1 MAPPRNIR
9 FARSKDAIGRDLDI
23 ARARKEFFPNRPDV
37 SDDRALRRQQQAD
50 QLAAFKGQFTKPV
63 EGATGLVQ
71 MTQDAPR
78 TLAQE
83 EMRLANILG
92 PTPREIGSD
101 FMRGLGSF
109 TSDLSNRIQSG
120 SFGILGVAK
129 DLYNRASDALRS
141 GVNSLSSVDLEIV
154 KNKNKYPFASNK
166 SKLQGIQQL
175 EADAKLAANV
185 EKNAGI
191 IAANR
196 DLFGDYSEFGG
207 PSLPGEVEKEPL
219 ESLIP
224 STLYEMPQQPPGF
237 KVASPEQRAFLKE
250 IREADKMYDG
260 IISSKQPTSVVKE
273 VQPTGQQ
280 FIYPKSYTIPF
291 TNIEVPS
298 LMRQVEN
305 VASGGQGLM
314 SPDSDFFR
322 DESGKLIFDPNKTIR
337 IQNKIATPVSEEDF
351 AEVQKKS
358 DAMFNEPFFQQ

>member
-9 FARSKDAIGRDLDI
+9 FATSKDAIGRDLDI

-120 SFGILGVAK
+120 SIGILGVAK
-129 DLYNRASDALRS
+129 DLYNRATGALRS
-141 GVNSLSSVDLEIV
+141 GVDKLSSVDLEIL
-154 KNKNKYPFASNK
+154 KNKDKYDFVSNK
-166 SKLQGIQQL
+166 PKLQGIQQL
-175 EADAKLAANV
+175 EVDAKLAANV

-191 IAANR
+191 RAANR
-196 DLFGDYSEFGG
+196 NLFGDYSEFGG
-207 PSLPGEVEKEPL
+207 PVSMETAEVEELDPIIAPKAEPTAQEVQTIRGPFISTDVGVGAGPTTFDRTIGIVERDPKTL
-219 ESLIP
+219 QDTVIESFRNP
-224 STLYEMPQQPPGF
+224 SPGLQRALAGPSFTQQEDQKILDFLKQTKRLYEG
-237 KVASPEQRAFLKE
+237 
-250 IREADKMYDG
+250 G
-260 IISSKQPTSVVKE
+260 IVSS
-273 VQPTGQQ
+273 
-280 FIYPKSYTIPF
+280 
-291 TNIEVPS
+291 
-298 LMRQVEN
+298 R
-305 VASGGQGLM
+305 
-314 SPDSDFFR
+314 R
-322 DESGKLIFDPNKTIR
+322 
-337 IQNKIATPVSEEDF
+337 
-351 AEVQKKS
+351 
-358 DAMFNEPFFQQ
+358 

>member
-63 EGATGLVQ
+63 EGTTGLVQ

-120 SFGILGVAK
+120 SIGILGVAK
-129 DLYNRASDALRS
+129 DLYNRATGALRS
-141 GVNSLSSVDLEIV
+141 GVDKLSSVDLEIL
-154 KNKNKYPFASNK
+154 KNKDKYDFVSNK
-166 SKLQGIQQL
+166 PKLQGIQQL
-175 EADAKLAANV
+175 EVDAKLAANV
-185 EKNAGI
+185 ERNAGI

-196 DLFGDYSEFGG
+196 NLFGDYSEFGG
-207 PSLPGEVEKEPL
+207 PVSMETAKVEELDPIIAPKAEPTEQEVQTIRGPAISTNVAIQAGTFPTFDRTVSLLERDLNTMQDKVVGADAFGRGGDQYKNPSPGLLRALAGPELVQQEDEKIL
-219 ESLIP
+219 AL
-224 STLYEMPQQPPGF
+224 L
-237 KVASPEQRAFLKE
+237 RANRFLNE
-250 IREADKMYDG
+250 GG
-260 IISSKQPTSVVKE
+260 IISS
-273 VQPTGQQ
+273 
-280 FIYPKSYTIPF
+280 
-291 TNIEVPS
+291 
-298 LMRQVEN
+298 R
-305 VASGGQGLM
+305 
-314 SPDSDFFR
+314 R
-322 DESGKLIFDPNKTIR
+322 
-337 IQNKIATPVSEEDF
+337 
-351 AEVQKKS
+351 
-358 DAMFNEPFFQQ
+358 

>member
-1 MAPPRNIR
+1 MAPPRRRRANIKT
-9 FARSKDAIGRDLDI
+9 SKADIARDLDI

-120 SFGILGVAK
+120 SIGILGVAK
-129 DLYNRASDALRS
+129 DLYNRATGALRS
-141 GVNSLSSVDLEIV
+141 GVDKLSSVDLEIL
-154 KNKNKYPFASNK
+154 KNKDKYDFVSNK
-166 SKLQGIQQL
+166 PKLQGIQQL
-175 EADAKLAANV
+175 EVDAKLAANV

-196 DLFGDYSEFGG
+196 NLFGDYSEFGG
-207 PSLPGEVEKEPL
+207 PVSMETAEVEELDPIIAPKAEPTAQEVQTIRGPFISTDVGVGAGPTTFDRTIGIVERDPKTL
-219 ESLIP
+219 QDTVIESFRNP
-224 STLYEMPQQPPGF
+224 SPGLQRALAGPSFTQQEDQKILDFLKQTKRLYEG
-237 KVASPEQRAFLKE
+237 
-250 IREADKMYDG
+250 G
-260 IISSKQPTSVVKE
+260 IVSS
-273 VQPTGQQ
+273 
-280 FIYPKSYTIPF
+280 
-291 TNIEVPS
+291 
-298 LMRQVEN
+298 R
-305 VASGGQGLM
+305 
-314 SPDSDFFR
+314 R
-322 DESGKLIFDPNKTIR
+322 
-337 IQNKIATPVSEEDF
+337 
-351 AEVQKKS
+351 
-358 DAMFNEPFFQQ
+358 

>member
-1 MAPPRNIR
+1 MAPPRRRRANIKT
-9 FARSKDAIGRDLDI
+9 SKADIARDLDI

-120 SFGILGVAK
+120 SIGILGVAK
-129 DLYNRASDALRS
+129 DLYNRATGALRS
-141 GVNSLSSVDLEIV
+141 GVDKLSSVDLEIL
-154 KNKNKYPFASNK
+154 KNKDKYDFVSNK
-166 SKLQGIQQL
+166 PKLQGIQQL
-175 EADAKLAANV
+175 EVDAKLAANV

-196 DLFGDYSEFGG
+196 NLFGDYSEFGG
-207 PSLPGEVEKEPL
+207 PVSMETAKVEELDPIIAPKAEPTAQEVQTIRGPFISTDVGVGAGPTTFDRTIGIVERDPKTLQDTVIESFRNPSPGL
-219 ESLIP
+219 QRALAGP
-224 STLYEMPQQPPGF
+224 SFTQQEDQKILDFLKQTKRLYEG
-237 KVASPEQRAFLKE
+237 
-250 IREADKMYDG
+250 G
-260 IISSKQPTSVVKE
+260 IVSSRS
-273 VQPTGQQ
+273 
-280 FIYPKSYTIPF
+280 
-291 TNIEVPS
+291 
-298 LMRQVEN
+298 
-305 VASGGQGLM
+305 
-314 SPDSDFFR
+314 
-322 DESGKLIFDPNKTIR
+322 
-337 IQNKIATPVSEEDF
+337 
-351 AEVQKKS
+351 
-358 DAMFNEPFFQQ
+358 

>member
-1 MAPPRNIR
+1 MAPPRRRRANIKT
-9 FARSKDAIGRDLDI
+9 SKADIARDLDI

-120 SFGILGVAK
+120 SIGILGVAK
-129 DLYNRASDALRS
+129 DLYNRATGALRS
-141 GVNSLSSVDLEIV
+141 GVDKLSSVDLEIL
-154 KNKNKYPFASNK
+154 KNKDKYDFVSNK
-166 SKLQGIQQL
+166 PKLQGIQQL
-175 EADAKLAANV
+175 EVDAKLAANV

-196 DLFGDYSEFGG
+196 NLFGDYSEFGG
-207 PSLPGEVEKEPL
+207 PVSMETAEVEELDPIIAPKAEPTAQEVQTIRGPFISTDVGVGAGPTTFDRTIGIVERDPKTL
-219 ESLIP
+219 QDTVIESFRNP
-224 STLYEMPQQPPGF
+224 SPGLQRALAGPSFTQQEDQKILDFLKQTKRLYEG
-237 KVASPEQRAFLKE
+237 
-250 IREADKMYDG
+250 G
-260 IISSKQPTSVVKE
+260 IISS
-273 VQPTGQQ
+273 
-280 FIYPKSYTIPF
+280 
-291 TNIEVPS
+291 
-298 LMRQVEN
+298 R
-305 VASGGQGLM
+305 
-314 SPDSDFFR
+314 R
-322 DESGKLIFDPNKTIR
+322 
-337 IQNKIATPVSEEDF
+337 
-351 AEVQKKS
+351 
-358 DAMFNEPFFQQ
+358 

>member
-120 SFGILGVAK
+120 SIGILGVAK
-129 DLYNRASDALRS
+129 DLYNRATGALRS
-141 GVNSLSSVDLEIV
+141 GVDKLSSVDLEIL
-154 KNKNKYPFASNK
+154 KNKDKYDFVSNK
-166 SKLQGIQQL
+166 PKLQGIQQL
-175 EADAKLAANV
+175 EVDAKLAANV

-196 DLFGDYSEFGG
+196 NLFGDYSEFGG
-207 PSLPGEVEKEPL
+207 PVSMETAEVEELAPIIAPKAEPTAQEVQTIRGPAISTNVAIQAGKFPTFDRTVSLL
-219 ESLIP
+219 ERDLNTMQDKVVGADAFGRGGDQYTNP
-224 STLYEMPQQPPGF
+224 NPGLLRALAGPELVQQEDE
-237 KVASPEQRAFLKE
+237 KILDLLRANRFLNE
-250 IREADKMYDG
+250 GG
-260 IISSKQPTSVVKE
+260 IISS
-273 VQPTGQQ
+273 
-280 FIYPKSYTIPF
+280 
-291 TNIEVPS
+291 
-298 LMRQVEN
+298 R
-305 VASGGQGLM
+305 
-314 SPDSDFFR
+314 R
-322 DESGKLIFDPNKTIR
+322 
-337 IQNKIATPVSEEDF
+337 
-351 AEVQKKS
+351 
-358 DAMFNEPFFQQ
+358 